1 MIVIVGDVVSGASL
15 VQVNCGS
22 AVLLLPAASE
32 NLPAATYNLVSPYE
46 NGVKVMVYTV
56 LEVAE
61 KLLKSPLPEIS

>member
-22 AVLLLPAASE
+22 SVLLLPVASE
-32 NLPAATYNLVSPYE
+32 KLPAATYNLVSPYE
-46 NGVKVMVYTV
+46 TGVNVMVYTV